1 MRSMLGSD
9 HQIAVVDTRLH
20 PADVVAH
27 DKEDVRFL
35 RAPPASL
42 GSRTHSSTR
51 KNAHDVRSVCL
62 SRLRRSDPT
71 SARGKASD
79 QYKSKE
85 PISIPLRAIEDSFE
99 RPLVYLCRLRG
110 HENSSGLFLK
120 TPSMVCNSAAL
131 SRDRTHHDFLEIRR
145 IMLARP
151 GFFFITVITGGERT
165 LPQVT
170 RFVQN
175 LEGWDYEHAPYS
187 LHY

>member
-1 MRSMLGSD
+1 MKIALAANSVDAGRFSD
-9 HQIAVVDTRLH
+9 HQTAVVDSGLH

-35 RAPPASL
+35 RASASGFL

-62 SRLRRSDPT
+62 SRLCRSDLT

-79 QYKSKE
+79 QYKSKGADQY
-85 PISIPLRAIEDSFE
+85 PPASHRRFF
-99 RPLVYLCRLRG
+99 R
-110 HENSSGLFLK
+110 SGLFLK
-120 TPSMVCNSAAL
+120 TPSMVGNSAAL
-131 SRDRTHHDFLEIRR
+131 SRDRTHNDFLEIRR

-151 GFFFITVITGGERT
+151 GFFFITVITGGERK

-170 RFVQN
+170 RLVQN